1 MLNFRPHRIQLI
13 TTVQSGGTDEDGVPI
28 PDTESVEE
36 MRCNII
42 PNGRGEV
49 VYLDGIA
56 MNYSY
61 HIYLDRD
68 CPDFKKG
75 DKVRLFGA
83 DKVRLFGADGKEI
96 KSDKGYTVKQFFRYQ
111 LNAQVW
117 V

>member
-13 TTVQSGGTDEDGVPI
+13 TTSKAGGVDEDGVPI
-28 PDTESVEE
+28 PDTESVED
-36 MRCNII
+36 MRCNIV

-49 VYLDGIA
+49 IYLDGTA
-56 MNYSY
+56 TNYSY
-61 HIYLDRD
+61 HIFLDRD

-75 DKVRLFGA
+75 DRVKLFG
-83 DKVRLFGADGKEI
+83 LDGKEL
-96 KSDKGYTVKQFFRYQ
+96 KSDKGYVVKQFFRYQ

>member
-68 CPDFKKG
+68 CPDFKRG
-75 DKVRLFGA
+75 

>member
-28 PDTESVEE
+28 PDTEGVEE

-75 DKVRLFGA
+75 DKVRL
-83 DKVRLFGADGKEI
+83 LGADGKEI
-96 KSDKGYTVKQFFRYQ
+96 KSDKDYVVKQFFRYQ